1 MPRAF
6 ARRRDGARQRY
17 VIVLG
22 RDSTLRAEDRTLAE
36 PGEGGYIVVMERLE
50 LIVQVAD
57 LILERGLV
65 KTPMAVVAQVVFRET
80 RSQG

>member
-1 MPRAF
+1 
-6 ARRRDGARQRY
+6 
-17 VIVLG
+17 
-22 RDSTLRAEDRTLAE
+22 
-36 PGEGGYIVVMERLE
+36 MERLE